1 MEDKLYVVWLPGPGM
16 VRVGSIGG
24 GGLGCG
30 GEERRTGEDRR
41 LAVQY
46 GDMSEV

>member
-30 GEERRTGEDRR
+30 GEEDWGGQTAG
-41 LAVQY
+41 
-46 GDMSEV
+46 